1 MFGCFSKSTI
11 FANSWMKMQRYWQ
24 MDNEYHSHWWNLIVG
39 STLYLN
45 VTTSARSD
53 NMNILPVQSLWS
65 SIAKFTYLLINIIEK
80 FTLIGNCALSFSNK
94 TSEHIDSGVELSHI
108 WLVWSASLSVKLSC
122 KTGLLDSWL
131 CFSWQDIYRC
141 AVYMQVRNTV

>member
-1 MFGCFSKSTI
+1 MFGCFSMSTI
-11 FANSWMKMQRYWQ
+11 FANLWMKMQRYWQ

-45 VTTSARSD
+45 VITSARSD

-65 SIAKFTYLLINIIEK
+65 SIAKFTYIMINIIEK

-94 TSEHIDSGVELSHI
+94 TSEHIDIGVELSHI

-122 KTGLLDSWL
+122 KIGLLDSWL

-141 AVYMQVRNTV
+141 AVYMQVRNTG